1 MNLNIIN
8 GRVWINSNLENIT
21 ISIKDGKISKLGNQ
35 DNIPEADVSIDVE
48 NNIVFPGC
56 VDVHSHLRDSEFSYK
71 EDFISGTQAAVAGGF
86 TTVLDMPNTNP
97 PIINVKELK
106 KRQNNAK
113 NRIFCNVGFYSS
125 PIRSEDVN
133 QLRLSN
139 TIAFKIYLHKPFKEQ
154 DLSDVNLI
162 KIMNRISE
170 CDSILA
176 VHAEDHQLFDQ
187 NNNHT
192 TESEVHAI
200 NRIIKLAKQT
210 NCKIHFVHVSTKE
223 GIEAIKNN
231 KSIVDISCEATP
243 HHMILNTEKT
253 NSEKHYCEPPLRDKE
268 NQETIFNS
276 VVDGGIDIMGTDH
289 APHSLRDKDEGKPGF
304 PGLEITLPLMIDLY
318 MKNKIT
324 LQRIYEILV
333 DNPIKR
339 FGLRNIGQIKE
350 GYNADLIVIN
360 ENKMNTINVNNFLS
374 KAKNSPFDGNQILGV
389 VAKTIINGQVVF
401 DGKKIIASPGT
412 GRVLE
417 KEVDF

>member
-8 GRVWINSNLENIT
+8 GRVWINSNLEDII
-21 ISIKDGKISKLGNQ
+21 ISIKDGKISKLANQ

-56 VDVHSHLRDSEFSYK
+56 VDVHSHLRDSKFSYK

-86 TTVLDMPNTNP
+86 TTVLDMPNTDP

-125 PIRSEDVN
+125 PIKSEDVN

-139 TIAFKIYLHKPFKEQ
+139 AIAFKIYLHKPFEEQ

-162 KIMNRISE
+162 RIMNRISE

-176 VHAEDHQLFDQ
+176 VHAEDRQLFDQ

-210 NCKIHFVHVSTKE
+210 DCKIHFVHVSTKE

-243 HHMILNTEKT
+243 HHMILNTEKI
-253 NSEKHYCEPPLRDKE
+253 NSEKHAC
-268 NQETIFNS
+268 S
-276 VVDGGIDIMGTDH
+276 GIDYFVYKRNQWKKLPDFIIG
-289 APHSLRDKDEGKPGF
+289 RPGF
-304 PGLEITLPLMIDLY
+304 DNWLIWKARRRFLPVIDGTESIQVVHQNHPVNQFYEIEGD
-318 MKNKIT
+318 KNKKLHNEKT
-324 LQRIYEILV
+324 LNIL
-333 DNPIKR
+333 DASYR
-339 FGLRNIGQIKE
+339 L
-350 GYNADLIVIN
+350 
-360 ENKMNTINVNNFLS
+360 
-374 KAKNSPFDGNQILGV
+374 
-389 VAKTIINGQVVF
+389 F
-401 DGKKIIASPGT
+401 DGKVMKKKDKEFKIRNLHRLTVIFPEFSLLIKLYRRIYKRLIA
-412 GRVLE
+412 
-417 KEVDF
+417 D